1 MNPFCNECL
10 FPDFHRSADRH
21 FSGVAYLSGKSFN
34 RQYWLRVATKKIVRT
49 VSEKH
54 VAEDELEY
62 MNSGMPPA
70 VNIHGAKLAK
80 NVRCERAIRLSLVV
94 SIGVFALKFAA
105 WMYTGAN
112 SVLSDAAESFVH
124 IFAVGFSAF
133 GIWLSQKPPDHDHS
147 YGHERIGFFAVGA
160 EGMLIMV
167 AAATIV
173 YQSVKSLI
181 TGVQLQSLPSGAALV
196 FISALANLLLGLYLV
211 RVGNREGNMIIV
223 ANGKHTLTD
232 VWTSSGVLVTLFL
245 LMKTDWFFLDSVVA
259 LAIAGYISLEGFR
272 LTRYAASGLMDA
284 TDLKTDQRLRE
295 LLDISMTGQ
304 MTSWHELRHR
314 STGNTLWVEFHVLF
328 KEGVSLEEAHRDA
341 TMLEGRL
348 IKEFGEQ
355 LVVTIHLEP
364 EDCHRMHHQKHRDQ
378 RRPGD
383 ELSGAEAIH
392 PETPG

>member
-1 MNPFCNECL
+1 
-10 FPDFHRSADRH
+10 
-21 FSGVAYLSGKSFN
+21 
-34 RQYWLRVATKKIVRT
+34 
-49 VSEKH
+49 
-54 VAEDELEY
+54 
-62 MNSGMPPA
+62 MNSGMSPPVEITDA
-70 VNIHGAKLAK
+70 QRAR
-80 NVRCERAIRLSLVV
+80 NVRSERAIRLSLVV

-133 GIWLSQKPPDHDHS
+133 GIWLSQKPPDHDHP

-173 YQSVKSLI
+173 YQSVKSLV
-181 TGVQLQSLPSGAALV
+181 TGVEVQSLPSGAALV
-196 FISALANLLLGLYLV
+196 LASAIVNLLLGSYLV
-211 RVGNREGNMIIV
+211 RVGNREGNMILV

-245 LMKTDWFFLDSVVA
+245 LMRTDWLFLDSVVA

-284 TDLKTDQRLRE
+284 TDLKTDQRLRT
-295 LLDISMTGQ
+295 LLNDNMTGK

-328 KEGVSLEEAHRDA
+328 EKGVSLEEAHSDA
-341 TMLEGRL
+341 TKLEGL
-348 IKEFGEQ
+348 LMKEFGEH

-364 EDCHRMHHQKHRDQ
+364 EDCHRMHHHTHRDQ

-383 ELSGAEAIH
+383 RLTGDEPIH